1 MYTNFIT
8 SPIAKKL
15 GMAITG
21 LIWYGFLVGH
31 LIGNFL
37 LFKGDGGEA
46 FDTYAKFLENF
57 PLLIPIELFLVA
69 AVALHVYL
77 AISVTADNKRARPVG
92 YQVNRSSGGRSLAS
106 SSMAYTGTLTLVFI
120 IVHVATFKFGDRI
133 DGSLYKLV
141 VQTFQQTGYAVWYII
156 AMLVLGFHLWH
167 AFHSA
172 FQTLSLRS
180 KVIRNVGSALCIFI
194 ATGFALLPIA
204 AYVGIIK

>member
-77 AISVTADNKRARPVG
+77 AISVTADNRRARPVG
-92 YQVNRSSGGRSLAS
+92 YQVNRSSGGRSFAS

-180 KVIRNVGSALCIFI
+180 KIIRNVGSVLCIFI

>member
-1 MYTNFIT
+1 
-8 SPIAKKL
+8 
-15 GMAITG
+15 MAITG

-46 FDTYAKFLENF
+46 FDTYAEFLENF

-77 AISVTADNKRARPVG
+77 AISVTADNRRARPVG
-92 YQVNRSSGGRSLAS
+92 YQVNRSSGGRSFAS

-180 KVIRNVGSALCIFI
+180 KIIRNVGSVLCIFI

>member
-1 MYTNFIT
+1 
-8 SPIAKKL
+8 
-15 GMAITG
+15 MAITG

-46 FDTYAKFLENF
+46 FDTYAEFLENF

-77 AISVTADNKRARPVG
+77 AISVTADNRRARPVG
-92 YQVNRSSGGRSLAS
+92 YQVNRSSGGRSFAS

-141 VQTFQQTGYAVWYII
+141 VQTFQQTGYAVWYIV

-180 KVIRNVGSALCIFI
+180 KIIRNVGSVLCIFI

>member
-1 MYTNFIT
+1 
-8 SPIAKKL
+8 
-15 GMAITG
+15 MAITG

-46 FDTYAKFLENF
+46 FDTYAEFLENF

-92 YQVNRSSGGRSLAS
+92 YQVNRSSGGRSFAS

-180 KVIRNVGSALCIFI
+180 KIIRNVGSVLCIFI

>member
-1 MYTNFIT
+1 MYINFIT

-46 FDTYAKFLENF
+46 FDTYAEFLENF

-92 YQVNRSSGGRSLAS
+92 YQVNRSSGGRSFAS

-180 KVIRNVGSALCIFI
+180 KIIRNVGSVLCIFI

>member
-46 FDTYAKFLENF
+46 FDAYAKFLENF

-180 KVIRNVGSALCIFI
+180 KVIRNVGSVLCIFI

>member
-46 FDTYAKFLENF
+46 FDTYAEFLENF

-77 AISVTADNKRARPVG
+77 AISVTADNRRARPVG
-92 YQVNRSSGGRSLAS
+92 YQVNRSSGGRSFAS

-180 KVIRNVGSALCIFI
+180 KIIRNVGSVLCIFI

>member
-1 MYTNFIT
+1 MYANLIT

-15 GMAITG
+15 GMALTG

-31 LIGNFL
+31 LLGNFL
-37 LFKGDGGEA
+37 LLKGDGGKA
-46 FDTYAKFLENF
+46 FDGYAELLHNF
-57 PLLIPIELFLVA
+57 PLLIPIEIFLVA

-77 AISVTADNKRARPVG
+77 AVSVTADNRRARPVG
-92 YQVNRSSGGRSLAS
+92 YQVTRSSGGRNFAS
-106 SSMAYTGTLTLVFI
+106 SSMAYTGTLTLIFI
-120 IVHVATFKFGDRI
+120 IIHVATFKFGDRI

-141 VQTFQQTGYAVWYII
+141 VQTFQHTGYAVWYVV
-156 AMLVLGFHLWH
+156 AMLVLGVHLWH

-180 KVIRNVGSALCIFI
+180 KIIRNVGSALCICI

-204 AYVGIIK
+204 AYTGFIK

>member
-46 FDTYAKFLENF
+46 FDTYAEFLENF

-92 YQVNRSSGGRSLAS
+92 YQVNRSSGGRSFAS

-141 VQTFQQTGYAVWYII
+141 VQTFQQTGYAAWYII

-180 KVIRNVGSALCIFI
+180 KIIRNVGSVLCIFI

>member
-46 FDTYAKFLENF
+46 FDTYAEFLENF

-92 YQVNRSSGGRSLAS
+92 YQVNRSSGGRSFAS

-180 KVIRNVGSALCIFI
+180 KIIRNVGSVLCIFI

>member
-92 YQVNRSSGGRSLAS
+92 YQVNRSSGRRSLAS